1 LYNTFSIS
9 TKSLDYVIGTFR
21 IPDYDVV
28 GPVLNTRISS
38 VNTLEYGAT
47 YGTADNQI
55 DAGLR
60 RVYNQSRYFAHNG
73 DSIKT
78 TQWRVG
84 NTPYE
89 PQTLKEQFNSLLQ
102 HFNIHQDTLSGM
114 YPGINS
120 LGAFREHSYASICSL
135 NIPGE
140 SEMYTVSGLDTEQTP
155 AIIEFKVVAED
166 FTVNDITPAQNCTPY
181 LIAAYNSCLEIKAG
195 RIVSLI
201 P

>member
-1 LYNTFSIS
+1 MES
-9 TKSLDYVIGTFR
+9 TKHASCWGWQELNPCRPDQIGRDTAFALSQSLE
-21 IPDYDVV
+21 V
-28 GPVLNTRISS
+28 GETLATAESQIS
-38 VNTLEYGAT
+38 
-47 YGTADNQI
+47 
-55 DAGLR
+55 AGLR

-78 TQWRVG
+78 TQWKIG

-89 PQTLKEQFNSLLQ
+89 AQDLKEQFNSLMQ
-102 HFNIHQDTLSGM
+102 HFNVHQDTLSGM

-120 LGAFREHSYASICSL
+120 LGAFREHSYASIVSL

-155 AIIEFKVVAED
+155 ATVEWKVVSEAYTD
-166 FTVNDITPAQNCTPY
+166 TDITPASNCTPY
-181 LIAAYNSCLEIKAG
+181 LIAAYNSHLEIKAG
-195 RIVSLI
+195 RQISLI